1 MSGLIIDSEA
11 CIGCGRC
18 VRACASGGIVV
29 EGERPSRCARV
40 TDGCI
45 LCGGCVDACPV
56 NAISI
61 ERDEAAGAVDL
72 DAYRDIWVFAQ
83 TDEHDTVTPVAY
95 ELMGKGRELADAR
108 GCRLVALVGMS
119 PEGSLGDLEHLVC
132 AGADEVLAC
141 RDERLRQNDAE
152 VYARLICD
160 LVAERKPEAI
170 LYGATAFGREL
181 APGVA
186 VRLQTGLTADCT
198 VLSMDTETG
207 LLQQT
212 RPAFGG
218 NLMATIVCP
227 NHRPQMAT
235 VRPGIFKAPD
245 FDYDRSGTI
254 TRGGREG
261 AESFSLIRRNPR
273 GPQPFVLPKRADPP
287 EALFP
292 KQNLPLPFPLHELP
306 GAEKPPAR
314 RKMRA
319 QSGEERRGLLVDH
332 VRGDDVEERRWRKRL
347 ERPRERGDAG
357 DAVCER
363 LLARR
368 ERRLA
373 VEVERDDARG
383 ALERRHERQRPRAAP
398 HVEDARAGE
407 VLGEEQQDREAR
419 GLVRPGAER
428 ADGGEI
434 ETPDAGRRNAGQDS
448 FVGVEEVPLHENG
461 APQGGRFGNP
471 VAGDFF
477 EGGKAG
483 SSDRVER
490 GQGCREVF
498 GVDPHGEPASRRSR
512 RRKLQSP

>member
-18 VRACASGGIVV
+18 VHACASGGIVV
-29 EGERPSRCARV
+29 EGERPNRCARV

-61 ERDEAAGAVDL
+61 ERDEAAGAADL
-72 DAYRDIWVFAQ
+72 DAYRDIWIFVQ
-83 TDEHDTVTPVAY
+83 TDEHDAVASVAF

-119 PEGSLGDLEHLVC
+119 PEGSLGDLEHLIC
-132 AGADEVLAC
+132 AGADEVLVC

-218 NLMATIVCP
+218 NLMATIICP

-235 VRPGIFKAPD
+235 VYIQISMSSPFW
-245 FDYDRSGTI
+245 
-254 TRGGREG
+254 
-261 AESFSLIRRNPR
+261 RN
-273 GPQPFVLPKRADPP
+273 
-287 EALFP
+287 
-292 KQNLPLPFPLHELP
+292 
-306 GAEKPPAR
+306 
-314 RKMRA
+314 
-319 QSGEERRGLLVDH
+319 H
-332 VRGDDVEERRWRKRL
+332 VS
-347 ERPRERGDAG
+347 
-357 DAVCER
+357 
-363 LLARR
+363 
-368 ERRLA
+368 
-373 VEVERDDARG
+373 
-383 ALERRHERQRPRAAP
+383 PRAA
-398 HVEDARAGE
+398 RAGW
-407 VLGEEQQDREAR
+407 LG
-419 GLVRPGAER
+419 P
-428 ADGGEI
+428 
-434 ETPDAGRRNAGQDS
+434 
-448 FVGVEEVPLHENG
+448 
-461 APQGGRFGNP
+461 
-471 VAGDFF
+471 
-477 EGGKAG
+477 
-483 SSDRVER
+483 
-490 GQGCREVF
+490 
-498 GVDPHGEPASRRSR
+498 
-512 RRKLQSP
+512 

>member
-108 GCRLVALVGMS
+108 DCRLG

-254 TRGGREG
+254 TQISLADDAKARVEISIPAEEWRQQASIADAERLVVVGRGIG
-261 AESFSLIRRNPR
+261 S
-273 GPQPFVLPKRADPP
+273 K
-287 EALFP
+287 
-292 KQNLPLPFPLHELP
+292 KNLPLMRRLAEAL
-306 GAEKPPAR
+306 GAELGCTRPVVEAGWLEYRHQIGQTGVSVSPK
-314 RKMRA
+314 
-319 QSGEERRGLLVDH
+319 LLVSIGVSGAIQHLAGIGGAECIIAINED
-332 VRGDDVEERRWRKRL
+332 
-347 ERPRERGDAG
+347 PDAPIFGAAQYKVVG
-357 DAVCER
+357 DAVEVVEE
-363 LLARR
+363 LLAQ
-368 ERRLA
+368 
-373 VEVERDDARG
+373 
-383 ALERRHERQRPRAAP
+383 LER
-398 HVEDARAGE
+398 
-407 VLGEEQQDREAR
+407 
-419 GLVRPGAER
+419 
-428 ADGGEI
+428 
-434 ETPDAGRRNAGQDS
+434 
-448 FVGVEEVPLHENG
+448 
-461 APQGGRFGNP
+461 
-471 VAGDFF
+471 
-477 EGGKAG
+477 
-483 SSDRVER
+483 
-490 GQGCREVF
+490 
-498 GVDPHGEPASRRSR
+498 
-512 RRKLQSP
+512 